1 MCHVGALG
9 ASLTSSHAQTPS
21 HPAAPASSSAAAQPG
36 NLPGSAPKPKFKLKL
51 GQGPPSLGE
60 SFSQPGDQALIVLPV
75 SGCRRQVWRPVWMT
89 WQQRNIGLRG
99 VCMGNEMQWFSC

>member
-9 ASLTSSHAQTPS
+9 ASLTPSPAQTPS

-36 NLPGSAPKPKFKLKL
+36 NLPGSTPKPKFKLKL

-60 SFSQPGDQALIVLPV
+60 SCTQPVRAGACCSSCSRLQAA
-75 SGCRRQVWRPVWMT
+75 
-89 WQQRNIGLRG
+89 GLEACFG
-99 VCMGNEMQWFSC
+99 LTA